1 MLMLQGRRCKI
12 PSSAYP
18 SPELVEPA
26 EKEDG
31 RQTLAPTID
40 GGQRRRTLR
49 PPVPTTVMI

>member
-1 MLMLQGRRCKI
+1 MLQGRRCKI
-12 PSSAYP
+12 PSTAYP